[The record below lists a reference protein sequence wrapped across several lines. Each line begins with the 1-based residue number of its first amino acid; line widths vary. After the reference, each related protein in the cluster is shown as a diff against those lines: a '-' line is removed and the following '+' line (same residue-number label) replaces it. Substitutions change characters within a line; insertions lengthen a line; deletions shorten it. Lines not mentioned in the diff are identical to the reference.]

1 MNVHPTITHQNGIVN
16 VQLTATFVGDVT
28 DATDKQRITAYGDPF
43 VNMGGT
49 FVDPNDPT
57 FTFNTGASDYN
68 VRVTTEMSSKLA
80 RFLKS
85 LPLTT
90 PGTAPSQLGPLD
102 VVTSDPVRAATIYNT
117 IMGDRIQV
125 VMTALRALTP
135 PALTSLPDKTV

>member
-1 MNVHPTITHQNGIVN
+1 
-16 VQLTATFVGDVT
+16 
-28 DATDKQRITAYGDPF
+28 
-43 VNMGGT
+43 MGGT

-68 VRVTTEMSSKLA
+68 VRVTTEMSSKLV

-135 PALTSLPDKTV
+135 PALT